1 MHLFEL
7 RPNCSLTRR
16 SATVF
21 FLSIAAVSL
30 GIAGSFAAAGY
41 WPILPFAG
49 LELAALGSALYWSM
63 RQGRM
68 RELIRVDENHV
79 TVHKMHGDQSHEY
92 EFKRPWTQVHLH
104 QPEATNWPSRLSL
117 KSMGRSVEV
126 GSFLTDEERD
136 GLRARLTK
144 VIAAPLAD
152 ATSKETSV
160 LPTWATEQKREDTR

>member
-16 SATVF
+16 TATLF
-21 FLSIAAVSL
+21 FLGIATVSL

-49 LELAALGSALYWSM
+49 LELAALGMALWLSM

-68 RELIRVDENHV
+68 RELIRVDDDNV
-79 TVHKMHGDQSHEY
+79 TVHKSHGDQVRRY
-92 EFKRPWTQVHLH
+92 EFQRPWTRVYLQRSA
-104 QPEATNWPSRLSL
+104 ATNWPSRLSL
-117 KSMGRSVEV
+117 RSMGRSVEV

-136 GLRARLTK
+136 GLRGRLTE
-144 VIAAPLAD
+144 VIGKSSATAPAAAD
-152 ATSKETSV
+152 RQ
-160 LPTWATEQKREDTR
+160 LDDKREWTR